1 MINNE
6 DFRIKVVSS
15 ISDDYIDEATS
26 ERINAKKRV
35 AKRKKTFT
43 AVASIAAMNISP

>member
-6 DFRIKVVSS
+6 DFKIEVLSS
-15 ISDDYIDEATS
+15 ISDDYIDEVTA

-35 AKRKKTFT
+35 AKKRKTFST
-43 AVASIAAMNISP
+43 RKAPQA